1 MKKKKLSKLLIPLD
15 GSKNSLRG
23 LSFGI
28 ELAKA
33 VGSSIVGINVYRIP
47 SFVKSSMFEDE
58 KKLQSKKIIDQ
69 AKKISEKSGISFS
82 GKIQKSEN
90 IGKSIVNFA
99 QRNSINLI
107 IIGSHGPDPEGGLY
121 LGSVANYVIHKSK
134 IPTTIIK

>member
-1 MKKKKLSKLLIPLD
+1 MKKKKLSQLLIPLD

-99 QRNSINLI
+99 QRNSIDLI
-107 IIGSHGPDPEGGLY
+107 IIGSRGPDPEGG
-121 LGSVANYVIHKSK
+121 
-134 IPTTIIK
+134 